1 MLVFVAPGREMPSYQ
16 KEKRC
21 IVKSSP
27 ALKLLMNMC
36 SNKLHSLFIE
46 NICSNKLHKLF
57 MDVSNDQTCLVLDL
71 PWEQKYFLG
80 DYSLLLLESVSFFF
94 FYSSISFFSRFANSK
109 KLSGANILWFFR
121 LRPLSGKERSLL
133 YSIYKIAPL
142 SKMHPLAPL
151 PLYCTC
157 TFALHC

>member
-46 NICSNKLHKLF
+46 NICSNKLQKLF

-71 PWEQKYFLG
+71 PWEQKDFLG
-80 DYSLLLLESVSFFF
+80 DYSLRLWKVSLSSFFIVVSL
-94 FYSSISFFSRFANSK
+94 SSRDLPTPKSFLGPIYCDFSDWGLYLRRSV
-109 KLSGANILWFFR
+109 LSFTASIR
-121 LRPLSGKERSLL
+121 LPRCLR
-133 YSIYKIAPL
+133 
-142 SKMHPLAPL
+142 
-151 PLYCTC
+151 CT
-157 TFALHC
+157 H